1 MLSLTADVAAAL
13 TPGPGQSARVYGSD
27 GQGLDRWSTRRPEE
41 QPTEQPRQT
50 TAAYF
55 GGPTRTLAS
64 RQEPSL
70 DVGLMTRDA

>member
-1 MLSLTADVAAAL
+1 MV
-13 TPGPGQSARVYGSD
+13 SARIVARLVGS
-27 GQGLDRWSTRRPEE
+27 EE

-55 GGPTRTLAS
+55 GGRTRTLAS

-70 DVGLMTRDA
+70 DVRLITRNA